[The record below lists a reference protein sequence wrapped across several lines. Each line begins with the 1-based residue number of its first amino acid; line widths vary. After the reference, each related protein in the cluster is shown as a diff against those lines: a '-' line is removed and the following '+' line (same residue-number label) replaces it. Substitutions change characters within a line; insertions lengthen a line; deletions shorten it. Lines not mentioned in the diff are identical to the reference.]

1 MFRTEIVIAALVS
14 ISAAA
19 VPARAQDQKTSTRE
33 MMSLTARVERVD
45 RFSRSLTLKTP
56 EGLIHTVYFGP
67 ELKTFDE
74 VQSGDTVTVRIVD
87 FYIVAVNPNAKP
99 TVITDT
105 TAEAKKENDKSSSD
119 VQQQL
124 KATVT
129 IESVDRQT
137 NLVVYKTGD
146 NRRNMRQVL
155 DGHLLDGLKPGD
167 VVEVTYTRERALE
180 LIRNP

>member
-1 MFRTEIVIAALVS
+1 MTRTEIVVAALLSVS
-14 ISAAA
+14 VAAI
-19 VPARAQDQKTSTRE
+19 PARAQDQKTATRE
-33 MMSLTARVERVD
+33 VMSVTAKVERVD
-45 RFSRSLTLKTP
+45 KFSRSLTLKTP
-56 EGLIHTVYFGP
+56 EGLSHTVYVGP

-87 FYIVAVNPNAKP
+87 SFIVAVNPNAKP
-99 TVITDT
+99 TAVTDT
-105 TAEAKKENDKSSSD
+105 TAEARKENEKGSSD

-129 IESVDRQT
+129 IESVDLKT

-155 DGHLLDGLKPGD
+155 DGHLLEGLKPGD
-167 VVEVTYTRERALE
+167 VVEVTYTRERAIDVKRE
-180 LIRNP
+180 P